1 MPPDAVLTLVLVRH
15 GETEGESSIRYHGR
29 NDVALSD
36 LGRAQM
42 RSVRRAIEGRFGFR
56 RFSHIFSSPLIR
68 ALESARIITGE
79 SAISTLDE
87 FAEVDFGLFEG
98 LTAEEIRERHPE
110 EFARWNLNRPA
121 SDYQYPG
128 GEHRGDFARRI
139 ERGLTR
145 MLDLIDREPLSHD
158 ARAIVV
164 AHRGVIRTIVSIL
177 IATEPHVD
185 LGSIQILVRD
195 RAWRP
200 ELLDDIAHLEE

>member
-1 MPPDAVLTLVLVRH
+1 MPPDAALTLVLVRH
-15 GETEGESSIRYHGR
+15 GETEDESSIRYHGR

-121 SDYQYPG
+121 SDYQYPS